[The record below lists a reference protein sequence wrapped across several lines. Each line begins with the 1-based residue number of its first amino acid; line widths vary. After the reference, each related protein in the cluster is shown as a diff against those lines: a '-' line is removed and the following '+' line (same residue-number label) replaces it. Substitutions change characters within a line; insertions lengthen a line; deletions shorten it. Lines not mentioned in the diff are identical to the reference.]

1 MGVLGQFLTLWRCFS
16 PPLSPMQPQ
25 DAAQKQHLEVQ
36 QMLIFV
42 VVGTFSF
49 NHHQQRYHP
58 NISQQHQAA
67 SRAGVRA
74 AAQAAFKVNPK
85 SLYKKSKFVYNSTIY
100 VYNCTIYVHNCNAYM
115 HMGEQVHCTFPIS
128 MVIRSWREVE
138 VPSTLS
144 LKQ

>member
-1 MGVLGQFLTLWRCFS
+1 MEVLGLFLTLWRCFS

-25 DAAQKQHLEVQ
+25 VAAQKQHLEVQ

-85 SLYKKSKFVYNSTIY
+85 SLYKKSKR
-100 VYNCTIYVHNCNAYM
+100 VYNCTIYVYKSNAYM
-115 HMGEQVHCTFPIS
+115 HMGVQVHCTFPIS
-128 MVIRSWREVE
+128 MVIRCWREVE
-138 VPSTLS
+138 VPSMLS
-144 LKQ
+144 LKL